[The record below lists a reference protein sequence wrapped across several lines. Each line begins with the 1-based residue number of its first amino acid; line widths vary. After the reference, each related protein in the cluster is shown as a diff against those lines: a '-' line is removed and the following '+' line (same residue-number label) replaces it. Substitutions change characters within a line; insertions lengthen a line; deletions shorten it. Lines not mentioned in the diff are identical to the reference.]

1 MDRLK
6 QLELKKIMGEYS
18 LAKTD
23 EEYTKELIDANKQ
36 TFLREINAALGTDRP
51 DEDEEQQPQQAHHKE
66 KKVPDYDISEF
77 HPLTI
82 EKMKKSYR
90 SIVKLTHPD
99 KVRSERLN
107 GIYIDAKTA
116 YENNNVMELFLIG
129 MDLGIEIE
137 LDAADVSTMT
147 RITQAKL
154 DTIKSMESSY
164 IWLWIT
170 AQTPSEKKEIVDRFI
185 QNNYGLPPKT

>member
-36 TFLREINAALGTDRP
+36 TFLGEINAALGADRP
-51 DEDEEQQPQQAHHKE
+51 DENEEQAQQAPPKE
-66 KKVPDYDISEF
+66 KKEPDYDISEF
-77 HPLTI
+77 HPSTV

-107 GIYIDAKTA
+107 GIYIEAKTA

-147 RITQAKL
+147 RITQAKR
-154 DTIKSMESSY
+154 DIIKSLESSY